1 MNTNNYIDSYKFCNN
16 NNNNESSIS
25 RLEIMK
31 QIARRYGARIK
42 KDLKG
47 GISDNIIKN
56 YFS

>member
-1 MNTNNYIDSYKFCNN
+1 MNIDKYIDSYKFCNN
-16 NNNNESSIS
+16 NNKELSIS
-25 RLEIMK
+25 KLEITK
-31 QIARRYGARIK
+31 EIVRCYEARIK